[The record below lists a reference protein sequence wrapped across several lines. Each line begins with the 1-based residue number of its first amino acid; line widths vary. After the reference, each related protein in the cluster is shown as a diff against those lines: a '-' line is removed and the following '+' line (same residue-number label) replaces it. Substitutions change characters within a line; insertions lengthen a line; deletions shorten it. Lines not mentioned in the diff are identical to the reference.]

1 MAAKDDLPTVFAP
14 SRVSAGGLLS
24 YGVSQTEAIR
34 HMAAYID
41 KILKGA
47 KPGELPVEKVDRYE
61 LIINLKTASA
71 MSITIPGD
79 VLKRADRV
87 IQ

>member
-1 MAAKDDLPTVFAP
+1 MASLSTTQPETGKEEYSKSPGNASFGLE
-14 SRVSAGGLLS
+14 SRVPSL
-24 YGVSQTEAIR
+24 
-34 HMAAYID
+34 AAYID

-47 KPGELPVEKVDRYE
+47 KPGDLPVEKVDRYE
-61 LIINLKTASA
+61 LIVNLKTANA
-71 MSITIPGD
+71 IGITIPAD